1 MFLTLQN
8 GKIFLMTKTDAK
20 ERIEKLKKLIDKY
33 RYQYHV
39 LDKLE
44 ISEEAL
50 DSLKHELKKLE
61 DEFPDLV
68 TADSPTQRVAGRPLK
83 EFKKVKHQTRMLSLE
98 DVFSEEEFSEWLE
111 RIKKL
116 VPSGKFNFYSEP
128 KFDGLALSIVY
139 EDGVLKYA
147 ATRGDGEIGEDVTQN
162 VRTIESVPLNLP
174 AGKAGIGAKGRVEVR
189 GEAIITKKNFELIN
203 KEQKKKKEQVYANT
217 RNLAAGSLRQL
228 DSKITASRRL
238 DFFAYDLLGMD
249 FQNHSE
255 EHKAL
260 RELGFKTGGDLE
272 KRCENVEE
280 VFGYYKKNV
289 KRREKIAYN
298 IDGLV
303 VSVDSNELFKKLG
316 IVGKTPRGAIAFK
329 FSPKEA
335 TTKVEDIIVQVGR
348 TGALTPVAI
357 LKPVEIG
364 GVTVSRA
371 TLHNEDEIKRLGLK
385 IGDSVI
391 VGRAGDVIPDI
402 RKVLRELRAGHE
414 KEFHMPKHCP
424 VCKKPVSKGEVY
436 PHTNRI
442 GVGVYCVNKNCP
454 ARHRESLYHFVSRKA
469 FNIDGLG
476 PKILDAF
483 SDNGL
488 IQDAADIF
496 ELKEGDIAPLE
507 RFGEKSAENIVAA
520 IKNAKKIPLARFL
533 YALGIL
539 HVGEETAID
548 LAEYFGSL
556 EKLEK
561 TNLEDLQKVLNIGEV
576 VAKSAYDWF
585 RDEHNKNFLKKLLK
599 HVEIENPK
607 KRKPGK
613 LAGKTF
619 VFTGEMESMS
629 RDEAKAKVR
638 ELGGDP
644 SETVSKN
651 TDFVVAGSN
660 PGSKYAR
667 AQKLGIK
674 ILDEKKFLMMAK

>member
-1 MFLTLQN
+1 
-8 GKIFLMTKTDAK
+8 MTKAEAK

-39 LDKLE
+39 LNKLE

-50 DSLKHELKKLE
+50 DSLKHELKKME

-68 TADSPTQRVAGRPLK
+68 TADSPTQRVAGKPLEK
-83 EFKKVKHQTRMLSLE
+83 FKKIRHQTKMMSLE
-98 DVFSEEEFSEWLE
+98 DVFSEEEFSEWLA
-111 RIKKL
+111 RVKKL
-116 VPSGKFNFYSEP
+116 APRDLPVRQAGKFEFYAEP

-139 EDGVLKYA
+139 EDGILDYA
-147 ATRGDGEIGEDVTQN
+147 ATRGDGEVGEDVTQN
-162 VRTIESVPLNLP
+162 VRTIESVPLS
-174 AGKAGIGAKGRVEVR
+174 IGAKGRVEAR

-203 KEQKKKKEQVYANT
+203 REQKKKSAQAYANT

-228 DSKITASRRL
+228 DPNITASRRL
-238 DFFAYDLLGMD
+238 DFFAYDLSGVE
-249 FQNHSE
+249 FKNHSE

-260 RELGFKTGGDLE
+260 RDLGFKTGGDLE
-272 KRCENVEE
+272 GICKKSEE
-280 VFGYYKKNV
+280 VFEHYKKIAE
-289 KRREKIAYN
+289 RREKLPYN
-298 IDGLV
+298 IDGIV
-303 VSVDSNELFKKLG
+303 VSVDSNDLFKKLG
-316 IVGKTPRGAIAFK
+316 VVGKAPRGAIAFK
-329 FSPKEA
+329 FAPKET
-335 TTKVEDIIVQVGR
+335 TTKVEDIIIQVGR

-371 TLHNEDEIKRLGLK
+371 TLHNEDEIKRLGVK

-402 RKVLRELRAGHE
+402 RKVLKELRTGHE
-414 KEFHMPKHCP
+414 REFHMPKHCP
-424 VCKKPVSKGEVY
+424 VCKKPVEKKEGEVQ
-436 PHTNRI
+436 
-442 GVGVYCVNKNCP
+442 VKCVNKLCP
-454 ARHRESLYHFVSRKA
+454 ARHREGLYHFVSRKA

-483 SDNGL
+483 LDNGL
-488 IQDAADIF
+488 TQDASDIF

-507 RFGEKSAENIVAA
+507 RFGEKSAENLVEA
-520 IKNAKKIPLARFL
+520 IKNAKKIVLARFI

-548 LAEYFGSL
+548 LAEHFGNL
-556 EKLEK
+556 DKLAEASK
-561 TNLEDLQKVLNIGEV
+561 ENLESIPNVGGVMAESV
-576 VAKSAYDWF
+576 YGWF
-585 RDEHNKNFLKKLLK
+585 RDERNKNFLKKLLK
-599 HVEIENPK
+599 YVEIENPK
-607 KRKPGK
+607 KKKPGK

-638 ELGGDP
+638 ALGGDP

-651 TDFVVAGSN
+651 TDYVVTGEN

-667 AQKLGIK
+667 AQKLGVK
-674 ILDEKKFLMMAK
+674 IIDEKEFLKMIK

>member
-1 MFLTLQN
+1 
-8 GKIFLMTKTDAK
+8 MTKSEAR

-39 LDKLE
+39 LNKLE

-61 DEFPDLV
+61 DEFPDLI
-68 TADSPTQRVAGRPLK
+68 TPDSPTQRVAGKPLK

-98 DVFSEEEFSEWLE
+98 DVFSDEEFSEWAA
-111 RIKKL
+111 RIEKIIKN
-116 VPSGKFNFYSEP
+116 SSKNGFYAEP

-139 EDGVLKYA
+139 ENGVLDYA

-162 VRTIESVPLNLP
+162 VKTIESVPLNLEYRGS
-174 AGKAGIGAKGRVEVR
+174 ADGKLKETLSRFVNKGKIEVR
-189 GEAIITKKNFELIN
+189 GEVIITKKNFEAIN
-203 KEQKKKKEQVYANT
+203 RAQKKKEEKIYANS
-217 RNLAAGSLRQL
+217 RNLAAGSIRQL
-228 DSKITASRRL
+228 DSKITASRKL
-238 DFFAYDLLGMD
+238 DFFAYDLIVGASNALKL
-249 FQNHSE
+249 HSE
-255 EHKAL
+255 EHEVL
-260 RELGFKTGGDLE
+260 RALGFKTGGKLE
-272 KRCENVEE
+272 KLCGSPEE
-280 VFGYYKKNV
+280 VFRHYKHIAQI
-289 KRREKIAYN
+289 REKLDYN

-303 VSVDSNELFKKLG
+303 ISVDSNNLFKKLG
-316 IVGKTPRGAIAFK
+316 VVGKAPRGAVAFK

-348 TGALTPVAI
+348 TGALTPVAV

-371 TLHNEDEIKRLGLK
+371 TLHNEDEIKRLGVK

-402 RKVLRELRAGHE
+402 RKTLKELRTGRE
-414 KEFHMPKHCP
+414 KEFHMPRHCP
-424 VCKKPVSKGEVY
+424 VCKKQVEKLQEE
-436 PHTNRI
+436 
-442 GVGVYCVNKNCP
+442 GVGLYCMNKNCL
-454 ARHRESLYHFVSRKA
+454 AKHREGMYHFVSRKA

-483 SDNGL
+483 LDNGL
-488 IQDAADIF
+488 IQDSADIF

-507 RFGEKSAENIVAA
+507 RFGEKSAENIVEA
-520 IKNAKKIPLARFL
+520 IKNSRRLTLARFV

-548 LAEYFGSL
+548 LANHFGSL
-556 EKLEK
+556 QKLERA
-561 TNLEDLQKVLNIGEV
+561 NLKDLERIPNVGGV
-576 VAKSAYDWF
+576 VAKSVNDWF
-585 RDEHNKNFLKKLLK
+585 REESNKNFLKKLLK
-599 HVEIENPK
+599 HVEIANPK
-607 KRKPGK
+607 RKAAGGLQGK
-613 LAGKTF
+613 LASKTF
-619 VFTGEMESMS
+619 VFTGELESMS

-638 ELGGDP
+638 ALGGDP

-651 TDFVVAGSN
+651 TDYVVAGSS
-660 PGSKYAR
+660 PGSKYDK

-674 ILDEKKFLMMAK
+674 ILDEQEFLKMIK

>member
-1 MFLTLQN
+1 
-8 GKIFLMTKTDAK
+8 MTKPEAK

-39 LDKLE
+39 LNKLE

-68 TADSPTQRVAGRPLK
+68 TADSPTQRVAGKPLK
-83 EFKKVKHQTRMLSLE
+83 KFKKIKHQTKMMSLE
-98 DVFSEEEFSEWLE
+98 DVFSEEEFSDWLE

-116 VPSGKFNFYSEP
+116 APRDIFNFYAEP

-139 EDGVLKYA
+139 ENGVLDYA
-147 ATRGDGEIGEDVTQN
+147 ATRGDGQVGEDVTQN
-162 VRTIESVPLNLP
+162 VRTIESVPLNIS
-174 AGKAGIGAKGRVEVR
+174 KKGWVEVR
-189 GEAIITKKNFELIN
+189 GEAIITKKNFEAIN
-203 KEQKKKKEQVYANT
+203 RRQKKEGGQIYANT
-217 RNLAAGSLRQL
+217 RNLAAGSMRQL

-238 DFFAYDLLGMD
+238 DFFAYDLLGAE
-249 FQNHSE
+249 FKNHSE

-260 RELGFKTGGDLE
+260 RDLGFKTGGDLE
-272 KRCENVEE
+272 KICKKPEE
-280 VFGYYKKNV
+280 VFTRYKKIAE
-289 KRREKIAYN
+289 RREKLPYN

-303 VSVDSNELFKKLG
+303 VSVDDNELYKKLG
-316 IVGKTPRGAIAFK
+316 VVGKAPRGAIAFK
-329 FSPKEA
+329 FAPKET
-335 TTKVEDIIVQVGR
+335 TTKVEDIVVQVGR
-348 TGALTPVAI
+348 TGALTPVAV
-357 LKPVEIG
+357 LRPVEIG

-371 TLHNEDEIKRLGLK
+371 TLHNEDEIKRLGAK

-402 RKVLRELRAGHE
+402 RKVLKELRTGRE
-414 KEFHMPKHCP
+414 REFHMPKHCP
-424 VCKKPVSKGEVY
+424 VCKKPIERKKGEVQAK
-436 PHTNRI
+436 
-442 GVGVYCVNKNCP
+442 CVNKVCP
-454 ARHRESLYHFVSRKA
+454 ARHRENLYHFVSRKA

-483 SDNGL
+483 LDQGL

-507 RFGEKSAENIVAA
+507 RFGEKSAENLVEA
-520 IKNAKKIPLARFL
+520 IKNAKKIALARFI

-548 LAEYFGSL
+548 LAEHFGSL
-556 EKLEK
+556 EKLADAPKE
-561 TNLEDLQKVLNIGEV
+561 NLESIPNVGGV
-576 VAKSAYDWF
+576 VAESVYGWF
-585 RDEHNKNFLKKLLK
+585 REERNKNFLKKLLRYIE
-599 HVEIENPK
+599 VENPK
-607 KRKPGK
+607 KRRLGK
-613 LAGKTF
+613 LNGKTF
-619 VFTGEMESMS
+619 VFTGEMESIS

-651 TDFVVAGSN
+651 TDFVVAGSS
-660 PGSKYAR
+660 PGSKYEKAK
-667 AQKLGIK
+667 KLGVK
-674 ILDEKKFLMMAK
+674 ILDEKDFLKLLTNA

>member
-1 MFLTLQN
+1 
-8 GKIFLMTKTDAK
+8 MTKSEAK
-20 ERIEKLKKLIDKY
+20 EREGKLKKLIDKY

-39 LDKLE
+39 LNKLE

-68 TADSPTQRVAGRPLK
+68 TADSPTQRVAGKPLK
-83 EFKKVKHQTRMLSLE
+83 EFKKIRHQTKMMSLE
-98 DVFSEEEFSEWLE
+98 DVFSEEEFSEWLT

-116 VPSGKFNFYSEP
+116 APQGKFEFYAEP

-139 EDGVLKYA
+139 ENGILKYA
-147 ATRGDGEIGEDVTQN
+147 ATRGDGETGEDVTQN
-162 VRTIESVPLNLP
+162 VRTIESVPL
-174 AGKAGIGAKGRVEVR
+174 GIDANGRVEIR
-189 GEAIITKKNFELIN
+189 GEAIITKKNFEAIN
-203 KEQKKKKEQVYANT
+203 KMQKKKKAQIYANT

-228 DSKITASRRL
+228 DQKITASRRL
-238 DFFAYDLLGMD
+238 DFFAYDLLGLD
-249 FQNHSE
+249 FKNHSE
-255 EHKAL
+255 EHKEL
-260 RELGFKTGGDLE
+260 RDLGFKTGGDLE
-272 KRCENVEE
+272 VFCKKPEE
-280 VFGYYKKNV
+280 VFKHYKKIAE
-289 KRREKIAYN
+289 KREKLPYN

-303 VSVDSNELFKKLG
+303 VSVDSNDLFKKLG
-316 IVGKTPRGAIAFK
+316 VVGKAPRGAIAFK
-329 FSPKEA
+329 FAPKET
-335 TTKVEDIIVQVGR
+335 TTKVEGIAVQVGR

-371 TLHNEDEIKRLGLK
+371 TLHNEDEIKRLGVK

-402 RKVLRELRAGHE
+402 RKVLKELRTRRE
-414 KEFHMPKHCP
+414 REFNMPKHCP
-424 VCKKPVSKGEVY
+424 VCKKPIEKKEGEVQAK
-436 PHTNRI
+436 
-442 GVGVYCVNKNCP
+442 CVNKFCP
-454 ARHRESLYHFVSRKA
+454 AMHREGLYHFVSRKA

-476 PKILDAF
+476 PKILNAF
-483 SDNGL
+483 LDHGL
-488 IQDAADIF
+488 IQDASDIF

-507 RFGEKSAENIVAA
+507 RFGEKSAENLVEA
-520 IKNAKKIPLARFL
+520 IKSSRKITLARFL

-548 LAEYFGSL
+548 LAEHFGSL
-556 EKLEK
+556 EKLEHMSK
-561 TNLEDLQKVLNIGEV
+561 ENLESIPNIGEV
-576 VAKSAYDWF
+576 MAESVYGWF
-585 RDEHNKNFLKKLLK
+585 RDERNKNFLKKLLK
-599 HVEIENPK
+599 YIDIENPK
-607 KRKPGK
+607 KKKPGK

-638 ELGGDP
+638 ELSGDP

-651 TDFVVAGSN
+651 TDYVVVGEN

-667 AQKLGIK
+667 AQKLGVK
-674 ILDEKKFLMMAK
+674 IIDEKEFLKMIK

>member
-1 MFLTLQN
+1 
-8 GKIFLMTKTDAK
+8 MTKAEAK
-20 ERIEKLKKLIDKY
+20 ERITKLRKLIDKY

-39 LDKLE
+39 LNKLE

-68 TADSPTQRVAGRPLK
+68 TPDSPTQRVAGKPLK
-83 EFKKVKHQTRMLSLE
+83 AFQKIKHSSRMLSLE
-98 DVFSEEEFSEWLE
+98 DVFSEKEFSEWAA
-111 RIKKL
+111 RIEKIMKNN
-116 VPSGKFNFYSEP
+116 PKEFHPHTKIFNTGVYAEP

-139 EDGVLKYA
+139 ENGILKYA

-162 VRTIESVPLNLP
+162 VKTIESVPLSIT
-174 AGKAGIGAKGRVEVR
+174 KKGRIEVR
-189 GEAIITKKNFELIN
+189 GEVIITKKNFEAIN
-203 KEQKKKKEQVYANT
+203 REQKKKGEKVYANS
-217 RNLAAGSLRQL
+217 RNLAAGSIRQL
-228 DSKITASRRL
+228 DPKITSSRKL
-238 DFFAYDLLGMD
+238 DFFAYDLIIWTSDVLKL
-249 FQNHSE
+249 HSE
-255 EHKAL
+255 EHEIL
-260 RELGFKTGGDLE
+260 RALGFKTGGDLE
-272 KRCENVEE
+272 RLFKSEEAVFEHYKRIAVS
-280 VFGYYKKNV
+280 
-289 KRREKIAYN
+289 REKLPYN
-298 IDGLV
+298 IDGIV
-303 VSVDSNELFKKLG
+303 VSVNSNAIFKKLG
-316 IVGKTPRGAIAFK
+316 VIGKTPRGAIAFK
-329 FSPKEA
+329 FAPKEA
-335 TTKVEDIIVQVGR
+335 TTKVEDIVVQVGR

-371 TLHNEDEIKRLGLK
+371 TLHNEDEIKRLDLK

-402 RKVLRELRAGHE
+402 KKVLKELRTNRE
-414 KEFHMPKHCP
+414 KKFRMPRHCP
-424 VCKKPVSKGEVY
+424 VCKKTAEKLQKE
-436 PHTNRI
+436 
-442 GVGVYCVNKNCP
+442 GVGLYCVNKNCL
-454 ARHRESLYHFVSRKA
+454 ARHRENMYHFVSRKA

-483 SDNGL
+483 LDNGL
-488 IQDAADIF
+488 IQDSADLF

-507 RFGEKSAENIVAA
+507 RFGEKSADNL
-520 IKNAKKIPLARFL
+520 IKSIAGAKKITLERFI

-548 LAEYFGSL
+548 LANQFGSL

-561 TNLEDLQKVLNIGEV
+561 AGVDELEKIPNIGGV
-576 VAKSAYDWF
+576 VAKSAHEWF
-585 RDEHNKNFLKKLLK
+585 REERNRSFLKKLLK
-599 HVEIENPK
+599 HAKIENPK
-607 KRKPGK
+607 RKKSGQSQK

-651 TDFVVAGSN
+651 TDYVVAGAF

-667 AQKLGIK
+667 AQKLGVKIINEKEFLRIIK
-674 ILDEKKFLMMAK
+674 